1 MVFGFGKGK
10 IEMTLNKYGFG
21 FGETITGTVN
31 LQLKKPYHARGLYVR
46 LLGEEISSHMERDS
60 DGNMRR
66 ETRRHKLW
74 DQKIPISGEMD
85 YSGGQYNFQLPTPAQ
100 APYAS
105 APGGTVG
112 TVMQAAAYLSG
123 VDRRYEWHVIAYL
136 DIPKGFDV
144 KKKQQINLG

>member
-31 LQLKKPYHARGLYVR
+31 LQLKKPYQARGLYVM
-46 LLGEEISSHMERDS
+46 LLGEEITKKQVRGS
-60 DGNMRR
+60 DGHMRT
-66 ETRRHKLW
+66 ETHRHTIW
-74 DQKIPISGEMD
+74 DQKIPLGGEQE

-100 APYAS
+100 APYAQ
-105 APGGTVG
+105 APGGTMGNV
-112 TVMQAAAYLSG
+112 VQAATFLTG
-123 VDRRYEWHVIAYL
+123 QNRRHEWHVIAFL

-144 KKKQQINLG
+144 KKKQQVNIG